1 MNNALARTSLLA
13 CLLLLAIPAAASA
26 APTPWAG
33 TSFNDLGP
41 ASTLL
46 SVTQDGRAAVT
57 NVQLILACTD
67 AEDGTESE
75 RAFDARYRTRQPLR
89 RNRFSFDFSALS
101 GGRLGR
107 VRLNGILRSNGRGAA
122 RVRVEATATGEGG
135 EVVERCQGATRIPL
149 SRPSG
154 WPPRR
159 APTGVRPCGDGRGDR
174 RPCGPARALASRGI
188 GRAHGRPKSCCRR
201 PTSSATRAR

>member
-67 AEDGTESE
+67 AEKSNEK
-75 RAFDARYRTRQPLR
+75 RLR
-89 RNRFSFDFSALS
+89 RS
-101 GGRLGR
+101 GWR
-107 VRLNGILRSNGRGAA
+107 VR
-122 RVRVEATATGEGG
+122 
-135 EVVERCQGATRIPL
+135 
-149 SRPSG
+149 
-154 WPPRR
+154 
-159 APTGVRPCGDGRGDR
+159 
-174 RPCGPARALASRGI
+174 
-188 GRAHGRPKSCCRR
+188 
-201 PTSSATRAR
+201 

>member
-46 SVTQDGRAAVT
+46 SVTQDGRASVT

-149 SRPSG
+149 
-154 WPPRR
+154 RR
-159 APTGVRPCGDGRGDR
+159 GG
-174 RPCGPARALASRGI
+174 
-188 GRAHGRPKSCCRR
+188 
-201 PTSSATRAR
+201 

>member
-1 MNNALARTSLLA
+1 MNKALARVALLA
-13 CLLLLAIPAAASA
+13 SLTLLAIPAAASA
-26 APTPWAG
+26 APTSWAG

-46 SVTQDGRAAVT
+46 SVTRDGRASVT

-67 AEDGTESE
+67 AEDGTESS
-75 RAFDARYRTRQPLR
+75 RAFDARYRNREPLN
-89 RNRFSFDFSALS
+89 RNRFAFDFSALS

-122 RVRVEATATGEGG
+122 RVRVEATATGQRG

-149 SRPSG
+149 
-154 WPPRR
+154 RR
-159 APTGVRPCGDGRGDR
+159 GG
-174 RPCGPARALASRGI
+174 
-188 GRAHGRPKSCCRR
+188 
-201 PTSSATRAR
+201 

>member
-1 MNNALARTSLLA
+1 MLKARAHFALLA
-13 CLLLLAIPAAASA
+13 SVMVLALPAAASA

-75 RAFDARYRTRQPLR
+75 RAFDARYRTRQPLN
-89 RNRFSFDFSALS
+89 RNRFAFDFSALS

-107 VRLNGILRSNGRGAA
+107 VRMNGILRSNGRGAA
-122 RVRVEATATGEGG
+122 RVRVEATATGQGG

-149 SRPSG
+149 
-154 WPPRR
+154 RR
-159 APTGVRPCGDGRGDR
+159 GG
-174 RPCGPARALASRGI
+174 
-188 GRAHGRPKSCCRR
+188 
-201 PTSSATRAR
+201 